1 VHLVHLRKVL
11 RALTSRDYESLKI
24 LSAKNKTLICL
35 LGPILIGCV
44 LLYFFDPHANDFY
57 PKCTVK
63 KLTGLNCPGCG
74 STRAVYLFLHGEFFE
89 GFSRNP
95 LLFIGFPVIVLLFFR
110 PSLARKS
117 WVGWTAAIVLV
128 TYSVLRN
135 IPVEPF
141 IYLAP

>member
-1 VHLVHLRKVL
+1 
-11 RALTSRDYESLKI
+11 
-24 LSAKNKTLICL
+24 LSTKNKTLICL

-63 KLTGLNCPGCG
+63 KLTGLDCPGCG
-74 STRAVYLFLHGEFFE
+74 STRAAYLFLHGDFHE

-95 LLFIGFPVIVLLFFR
+95 LLFIGIPVMGLLFFR

-117 WVGWTAAIVLV
+117 WVGWTAAIVLI

-135 IPVEPF
+135 IPIEPF
-141 IYLAP
+141 TYLAP